1 MFSIF
6 LVLQYYRFSLYFSA
20 ESFATKAMIIKG
32 IRRHARG
39 RIGIVHYRYCHYF
52 VRLEEGKP
60 PKHYY
65 QSAPKTREEWLEE
78 WMKQMH
84 ARKIYNSL

>member
-20 ESFATKAMIIKG
+20 ESFATKSIVIKG
-32 IRRHARG
+32 MRRHARARVG
-39 RIGIVHYRYCHYF
+39 VVHYRYCHYF

-65 QSAPKTREEWLEE
+65 QPGPKTGEEWLEE
-78 WMKQMH
+78 WMEQMRT
-84 ARKIYNSL
+84 RKIYNSL